1 MDTFFFMR
9 RRRIQ
14 FDLFHHKQKLI
25 DCILIISFVFS
36 VLAPI
41 IIIAPKH
48 HNVEMIKIEHSLLEC
63 DHTIKST
70 LQLTSADPDKC
81 LVLLSQL
88 KALPVTSL
96 MLKKNPHCVET
107 IKRLRRYVGN
117 TKNWKYSDEEKRLF
131 NEKAERVRKDAIE
144 IYNKF
149 KVGLFIYWNRRRN

>member
-1 MDTFFFMR
+1 MEF
-9 RRRIQ
+9 
-14 FDLFHHKQKLI
+14 
-25 DCILIISFVFS
+25 
-36 VLAPI
+36 
-41 IIIAPKH
+41 
-48 HNVEMIKIEHSLLEC
+48 

-81 LVLLSQL
+81 LLLLSDL
-88 KALPVTSL
+88 KALPVTPL

-117 TKNWKYSDEEKRLF
+117 TKNWKYSEEEKRLF

-149 KVGLFIYWNRRRN
+149 KVGMNI